1 MSNLTYYSHIPL
13 YHAPGKFLDNIP
25 GIRNFL
31 GMAKFFGA
39 NCGIYDSSNTLTV
52 PFKYKPT
59 TSIPKFDPA
68 FDLNFAN
75 VVKKRMQELEDKH
88 NTTGKT
94 FRLLYSGGVD
104 SSTMFAAFVDH
115 FGMDK
120 TSKILEIAC
129 SPESINENPWLWDKH
144 IRPNNFKLVSS
155 HNHGYGWN
163 DNVMIVMGEGADQLF
178 GGLGAGQWCQ
188 YAVYHNIDLYHT
200 IDTELLVNYLN
211 WYRPGQSDA
220 TVKYC
225 AEKLIQIGMNSPIPV
240 TNMYL
245 LAWWY
250 TIAVCWD
257 TFSKRILSQARA
269 DTLPTDILS
278 STLVQFFNTS
288 DFLQWSFKYHHDNPS
303 NYGEINN
310 YKLEC
315 KNLIQRIL
323 DIPEYSAKSKWLS
336 WPRVHA
342 MRKSAYMIDENLV
355 SYSTLNDFLKFV
367 EPNNSFL

>member
-1 MSNLTYYSHIPL
+1 
-13 YHAPGKFLDNIP
+13 
-25 GIRNFL
+25 
-31 GMAKFFGA
+31 
-39 NCGIYDSSNTLTV
+39 
-52 PFKYKPT
+52 
-59 TSIPKFDPA
+59 
-68 FDLNFAN
+68 
-75 VVKKRMQELEDKH
+75 
-88 NTTGKT
+88 
-94 FRLLYSGGVD
+94 
-104 SSTMFAAFVDH
+104 
-115 FGMDK
+115 
-120 TSKILEIAC
+120 
-129 SPESINENPWLWDKH
+129 
-144 IRPNNFKLVSS
+144 
-155 HNHGYGWN
+155 
-163 DNVMIVMGEGADQLF
+163 
-178 GGLGAGQWCQ
+178 
-188 YAVYHNIDLYHT
+188 
-200 IDTELLVNYLN
+200 
-211 WYRPGQSDA
+211 
-220 TVKYC
+220 
-225 AEKLIQIGMNSPIPV
+225 MNSPIPV

-342 MRKSAYMIDENLV
+342 MRKSTYMIDENLV